1 MKINLSPEQMELIRR
16 CSPASI
22 AQELVDVQPM
32 DPNLFREL
40 RDDPLANALANRFV
54 DSAKGNTN
62 PE

>member
-1 MKINLSPEQMELIRR
+1 MELIRR

-54 DSAKGNTN
+54 DSTKGNTN

>member
-1 MKINLSPEQMELIRR
+1 MEQIRKLSPEF
-16 CSPASI
+16 I

-40 RDDPLANALANRFV
+40 LNDPLANAMLNRFV
-54 DSAKGNTN
+54 ERVQGNTK